1 MNEFLLNPLT
11 VSLAAMQ
18 TFLLVFLRISGM
30 FIRAPLFG
38 SDLFPM
44 KTRAMLSFCVAI
56 VMFPVVQ
63 NANGHIL
70 MTESPG
76 TFLAACMSE
85 MTLGLVIGFVA
96 QMLLYGLMMAGHV
109 MDTEMSFSLATVFD
123 PISQQNSSLLSQLVF
138 LGGTVMFFMM
148 DGHLHV
154 LKGLAFSFE
163 RIPLAGADFSG
174 SVFWWVLTK
183 LAPQIF
189 VIALVF
195 AAPVMAGVFLSTV
208 GIALMAR
215 VVPEMNVFA
224 FAFPVRIGVG
234 FIFLE
239 MSINYLLPITDRI
252 VNGTVVQLA
261 QVIGRMS

>member
-30 FIRAPLFG
+30 FLRAPLFG

-44 KTRAMLSFCVAI
+44 KTRAVLSFCIAI

-63 NANGHIL
+63 NAHGHIL

-123 PISQQNSSLLSQLVF
+123 PITSQNSSLLSQLVF

-174 SVFWWVLTK
+174 SVFWWILTK

-234 FIFLE
+234 FIFLD
-239 MSINYLLPITDRI
+239 MSMNYLLPVTDRI